1 MISRNYLILTLNLA
15 VEPVAR
21 KGILIGIVLAFLSQ
35 SCGVVVFITYA
46 STIFTRSGAS
56 FSPEVSSIVLAVLQI
71 VGTYLATLFVET
83 QGRKF
88 LLIISL
94 CGNTFGL
101 SAMAAYLYC
110 DSLEL
115 DVSMFNWV
123 PVASLGFV
131 ILISSVGIVPVS
143 LISLVEALPAKMRS
157 FGLTVGTSS
166 ISVFAFIIL
175 ASYPVLLEIFDMHEY
190 IFILAVTCAFGVIFI
205 VVYVDETKGKALD
218 VVNETAGNA

>member
-1 MISRNYLILTLNLA
+1 MNLA

-21 KGILIGIVLAFLSQ
+21 KGIVIGIVLAFLSQ

-71 VGTYLATLFVET
+71 VGTYLATLFVES

-166 ISVFAFIIL
+166 ISVFAFIII
-175 ASYPVLLEIFDMHEY
+175 ASYPMLLEIIDMHGY
-190 IFILAVTCAFGVIFI
+190 IFILAVTCAFGVVFV
-205 VVYVDETKGKALD
+205 VVYVDETKGKTID

>member
-1 MISRNYLILTLNLA
+1 MNFA

-21 KGILIGIVLAFLSQ
+21 KGIVIGIVLAFLSQ

-46 STIFTRSGAS
+46 STIFARSGAS
-56 FSPEVSSIVLAVLQI
+56 FSAEVYSIVLAVLQI
-71 VGTYLATLFVET
+71 AGTYLATTFIET

-88 LLIISL
+88 LLIVSL
-94 CGNTFGL
+94 YGNTFGL

-143 LISLVEALPAKMRS
+143 LISLVEALPARMRS

-166 ISVFAFIIL
+166 ISVFAFIII
-175 ASYPVLLEIFDMHEY
+175 ASYPILLDIIDMHGY
-190 IFILAVTCAFGVIFI
+190 MFILAVTCAFGVIFVI
-205 VVYVDETKGKALD
+205 FYVDETKGKKLD
-218 VVNETAGNA
+218 VLNGTAENA